1 MRNKQAKYWVF
12 IAVALI
18 FVLVI
23 GAGALFAESDES
35 SVDENRLLPP
45 IREKIAGLFG
55 SGERTFE
62 DLTDEEKDELY
73 NAMEDVKI
81 EKDALLDKQV
91 ELGLVDA
98 TLAEEMKERAQERFD
113 EARENGEPLF
123 GKMPGRMPG
132 RRPGMPGMSRLPREN
147 FDGR

>member
-81 EKDALLDKQV
+81 AKDALLDKQV

>member
-35 SVDENRLLPP
+35 SADENGLLPP

-81 EKDALLDKQV
+81 AKDALLDKQV

-98 TLAEEMKERAQERFD
+98 TLAAEMKERAQERFD
-113 EARENGEPLF
+113 ETREKGEPLF
-123 GKMPGRMPG
+123 GKIPGRMPG
-132 RRPGMPGMSRLPREN
+132 RRPGMPGMPRMPRED